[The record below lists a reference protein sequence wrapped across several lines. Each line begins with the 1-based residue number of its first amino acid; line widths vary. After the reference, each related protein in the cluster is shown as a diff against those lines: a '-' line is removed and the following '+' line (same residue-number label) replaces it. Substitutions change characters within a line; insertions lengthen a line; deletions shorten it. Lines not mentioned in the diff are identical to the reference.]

1 MKLNDEVI
9 INISKILQLALLTG
23 CDIVDYL
30 RQVELFYDEKQQN
43 LVLTEEY
50 KQLFEN
56 NLLKMTQQ
64 LEGMTEDNNG

>member
-64 LEGMTEDNNG
+64 LEGMTEDDNG

>member
-30 RQVELFYDEKQQN
+30 RQIDLTHSDDSLS
-43 LVLTEEY
+43 LVLTDEY
-50 KQLFEN
+50 KQLFED
-56 NLLKMTQQ
+56 NLTKMMQM
-64 LEGMTEDNNG
+64 LPTESEED